1 MTTTATYTRCPR
13 CGGSVY
19 TYFDLDLREHILCC
33 FHCGRDSGYRAPAE
47 DLTPTPVRRR
57 IERADTAHVCEWCGA
72 THYLRS
78 HRAATRRFCSPACS
92 LQGRGKPARVEAS
105 S

>member
-33 FHCGRDSGYRAPAE
+33 FHCGRDSGYSAPAE
-47 DLTPTPVRRR
+47 LAIPERVLPVR
-57 IERADTAHVCEWCGA
+57 AVCLCDWCGQEF
-72 THYLRS
+72 TVTKNH
-78 HRAATRRFCSPACS
+78 HRTQRFCSAACS
-92 LQGRGKPARVEAS
+92 LKGRGKPARVGVEA
-105 S
+105 